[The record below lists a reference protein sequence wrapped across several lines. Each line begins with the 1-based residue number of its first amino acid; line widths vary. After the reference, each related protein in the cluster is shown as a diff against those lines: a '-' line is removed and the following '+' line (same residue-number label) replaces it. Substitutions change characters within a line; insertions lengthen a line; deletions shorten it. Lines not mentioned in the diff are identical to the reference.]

1 KAQAPLSWR
10 RIDCHAAGH
19 RIPTD
24 DLIIGERVPE
34 FPFRIADDRQTRY
47 CTPRLGERAT
57 SLATLTDAWTKGN
70 SRSRRQAMTVSSAV
84 KNRLDNLEE
93 GKQSLLTFTGVD
105 PLKGGSQCPWI
116 GSLESIPTSSL
127 TTRMAGP
134 GIRVRVAPLPCVS
147 SYSEGLSCRPPDA
160 RAARRP
166 SAP

>member
-1 KAQAPLSWR
+1 M
-10 RIDCHAAGH
+10 
-19 RIPTD
+19 
-24 DLIIGERVPE
+24 
-34 FPFRIADDRQTRY
+34 RY

-84 KNRLDNLEE
+84 KNRLDNLGE

-116 GSLESIPTSSL
+116 GSLESISTSSL

-134 GIRVRVAPLPCVS
+134 GIRVHVAPFLCVS
-147 SYSEGLSCRPPDA
+147 STA
-160 RAARRP
+160 RA
-166 SAP
+166 